1 MIAWAPSVI
10 ANMNRLIVPLGIVF
24 EPDVAGRG
32 RSGLVAFCCCMK
44 LDNASISCILV
55 RMENIALTTVLTL
68 LRAQSHLQGRFANE
82 LGGVHGLS
90 VNELLLLMHLE
101 RAPGHRLRRVDLAA
115 RLDLSQ
121 SGVTRMLAPME
132 KLGWVE
138 RAADSRDARVGYVVL
153 RKAGLRLVQEG
164 TRTLTAQAEALFGE
178 QWNEKEIAA
187 LRRLLGRLI
196 ANLPGRLAA

>member
-1 MIAWAPSVI
+1 
-10 ANMNRLIVPLGIVF
+10 
-24 EPDVAGRG
+24 
-32 RSGLVAFCCCMK
+32 
-44 LDNASISCILV
+44 
-55 RMENIALTTVLTL
+55 
-68 LRAQSHLQGRFANE
+68 
-82 LGGVHGLS
+82 
-90 VNELLLLMHLE
+90 
-101 RAPGHRLRRVDLAA
+101 
-115 RLDLSQ
+115 
-121 SGVTRMLAPME
+121 ME

-178 QWNEKEIAA
+178 QWNEKENAA